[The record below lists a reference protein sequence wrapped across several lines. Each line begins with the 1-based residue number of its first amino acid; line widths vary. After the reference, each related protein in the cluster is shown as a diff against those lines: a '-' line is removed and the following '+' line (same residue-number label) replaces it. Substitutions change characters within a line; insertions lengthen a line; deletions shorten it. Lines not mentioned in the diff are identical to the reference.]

1 MKTADHYV
9 LIAAGIGITPMLAM
23 ADRLQRLGKPYVLH
37 YAGRSRA
44 QMALLPRAL
53 HADHGPALTLYVK
66 DEGGRTALAHRGGGR
81 AGQPPG
87 VRLRPQPPD
96 LANSEALG
104 AQWPEQVLH
113 YEHFSGEGS
122 GLQPDKEHAFVAGA
136 ERLWPGSDGAP

>member
-1 MKTADHYV
+1 MTGSTCRSSSSARPRGAAGLAPLLRRQLQPGDTVQLAGPKNLFRLDETADHYV

-44 QMALLPRAL
+44 QMALLSRAL
-53 HADHGPALTLYVK
+53 RDHGPALTLHVK
-66 DEGGRTALAHRGGGR
+66 DEGGRMHLPTVVAGR

-96 LANSEALG
+96 
-104 AQWPEQVLH
+104 
-113 YEHFSGEGS
+113 
-122 GLQPDKEHAFVAGA
+122 
-136 ERLWPGSDGAP
+136 